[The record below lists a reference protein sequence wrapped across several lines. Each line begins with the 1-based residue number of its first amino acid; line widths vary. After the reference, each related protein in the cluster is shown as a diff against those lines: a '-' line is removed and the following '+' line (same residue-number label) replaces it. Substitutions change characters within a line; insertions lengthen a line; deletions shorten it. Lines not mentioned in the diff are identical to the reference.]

1 MPDLRFEGIDSAL
14 DRLAKYPRC
23 VLVNPKYRPVV
34 DSVRMV
40 RKALKDDRCVTLT
53 MYPEGMMP
61 FTGAQMPLIT
71 KEGAHVIARKLALEL
86 SGSDTTVLIIE
97 THSNMLSHLTER
109 EVFQPILTIS
119 SIKVV
124 PATPFD
130 KGGTDEWS
138 SQGRRETERR
148 VNADRGVRM
157 LNILCAKPLLG
168 SMTYAAEP
176 FGVLKAREC
185 VE

>member
-1 MPDLRFEGIDSAL
+1 M

-40 RKALKDDRCVTLT
+40 RKALKDDRCVPLT

-61 FTGAQMPLIT
+61 FTGAQMPFIT
-71 KEGAHVIARKLALEL
+71 KEGAHVIARKLAIEL
-86 SGSDTTVLIIE
+86 SGSD
-97 THSNMLSHLTER
+97 
-109 EVFQPILTIS
+109 
-119 SIKVV
+119 
-124 PATPFD
+124 
-130 KGGTDEWS
+130 
-138 SQGRRETERR
+138 
-148 VNADRGVRM
+148 RM
-157 LNILCAKPLLG
+157 LNILCAKPLPG